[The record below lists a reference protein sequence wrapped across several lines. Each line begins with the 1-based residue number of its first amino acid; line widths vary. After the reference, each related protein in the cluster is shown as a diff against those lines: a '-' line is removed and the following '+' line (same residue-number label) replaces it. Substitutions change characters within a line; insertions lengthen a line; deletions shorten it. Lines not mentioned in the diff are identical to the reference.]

1 MEAGFGSAEV
11 GVGEGITVATG
22 AGVDIMAVVDIM
34 VAVDTMAAA
43 VDIMA
48 VTGMGVATTNSE
60 ALSGRGQQPLT
71 TTPGSSVRCMSNSFA
86 AVPS

>member
-1 MEAGFGSAEV
+1 
-11 GVGEGITVATG
+11 
-22 AGVDIMAVVDIM
+22 VDIM

-43 VDIMA
+43 ADIMA

-71 TTPGSSVRCMSNSFA
+71 TALGSSVRCMSNSFA